1 MKTITI
7 TKHFRTSAA
16 CLLGL
21 ALGLDAQAESQ
32 HNKQNN

>member
-1 MKTITI
+1 MKTITITI

-21 ALGLDAQAESQ
+21 GLAAQAESQ